1 MQPLCDSRARP
12 GILVCLILLALGT
25 VAAKDGRDFAG
36 FYQVSEV
43 VEFVEEFQV
52 TLTVRVF
59 NYSGAEVNDATIM
72 LEDSFL
78 PGEPYG
84 SFITPVY
91 FQDRE
96 SVRLSDRFT
105 IPRREYEGW
114 QEGRT
119 PRLTIEFMDAN
130 GNTIRRPI
138 ELVPMLL
145 GEGE

>member
-1 MQPLCDSRARP
+1 MQPPCFSRARF
-12 GILVCLILLALGT
+12 GMLACLILLALST
-25 VAAKDGRDFAG
+25 AAAKDGRDFAG

-59 NYSGAEVNDATIM
+59 NYSGTEVNDATIM

-105 IPRREYEGW
+105 IPRREYEDW
-114 QEGRT
+114 LEGGT
-119 PRLTIEFMDAN
+119 PSLIIDYMDAN
-130 GNTIRRPI
+130 GNTIHRPI
-138 ELVPMLL
+138 ELVQMPL
-145 GEGE
+145 GEEE

>member
-1 MQPLCDSRARP
+1 MQPLCVSRERF
-12 GILVCLILLALGT
+12 GILGCLILLAVST
-25 VAAKDGRDFAG
+25 AAAKDGRDFAG
-36 FYQVSEV
+36 FYEVSDV

-59 NYSGAEVNDATIM
+59 NYSGTEVNDATIM

-114 QEGRT
+114 QKGRT
-119 PRLTIEFMDAN
+119 PSLTIDYMDAD
-130 GNTIRRPI
+130 GNTVRRPI

-145 GEGE
+145 GEKE